1 MRDAFA
7 RTISNV
13 KGRVGGGNGGAVQLD
28 RCFMTSGS
36 DRFDKGMQ
44 SGGRDSPHLLG
55 LPLGC
60 CRRRQSSDLV
70 NDQAPCWERVEQIRF
85 MAGKVE
91 PSLPVR
97 AF

>member
-36 DRFDKGMQ
+36 DRFDKG
-44 SGGRDSPHLLG
+44 SKVAVVTVPTLLG
-55 LPLGC
+55 LPFGC
-60 CRRRQSSDLV
+60 CRRQSSDLV
-70 NDQAPCWERVEQIRF
+70 NDQAPCWERTQQVRF
-85 MAGKVE
+85 TAGKVE